1 MLGSR
6 FALQQRMPGIY
17 VNAAVSRQ
25 WYSAPGIADALAKAG
40 YIRHIV
46 VVHLGTNGA
55 VTNGALDKLLN
66 EIGSGHLVLLVNTR
80 VDRSWEQ
87 LVNQRLAEAAS
98 SHPNVRLVDWFAASN
113 GHPEYFVHDGVH
125 LTVDGAH
132 TYANLIAQAL
142 RS

>member
-1 MLGSR
+1 MRTLK
-6 FALQQRMPGIY
+6 I
-17 VNAAVSRQ
+17 
-25 WYSAPGIADALAKAG
+25 
-40 YIRHIV
+40 
-46 VVHLGTNGA
+46 
-55 VTNGALDKLLN
+55 LN